1 MSPTPAAD
9 LGLANGALKRRFQ
22 GLEFWVCVRSMEMG
36 QSMLTSRVPA
46 GSESANGKL
55 HDTAATLAILNRVL
69 SAYGR
74 RDFALRLW
82 DGTVVPADPGQETLF
97 TLVLNRP
104 NVLRRILLPPN
115 ELALGE
121 AYLDGDFDLEGDV
134 VAAMRLG
141 DLFEELSLG
150 PIALADVAR
159 RVLAVP
165 HEGPEDGGHRAGGQ
179 SGRQRAILKGAE
191 HSKRRD
197 QEAIAYHYNL
207 GNDFYKLFLDRR
219 MVYSCAYFPTGEEN
233 LDAAQEAKLEH
244 ICRKLRLQPGER
256 LLDIGCGWGGLI
268 MHAAERFGVQA
279 LGITLSQPQAD
290 LANRR
295 IAEAGLSG
303 RARAM
308 VLDYRDLA
316 SHGPFDKIV
325 SVGMV
330 EHVGAKKLPEYFR
343 SAWKGL
349 EAGGLFLNHGITAAG
364 KDKGSYNPLD
374 RYVFQRGAFIRKY
387 VFPDGELIPLGDML
401 GIAERTGFEVRD
413 VESLREH
420 YALTLRHWVQRL
432 EASRD
437 AALCLVDER
446 TYRVWRLYMAG
457 TSHAFTTARLSLH
470 QTLLSKPGR
479 GGEARLPW
487 SRGDLY
493 AN

>member
-1 MSPTPAAD
+1 MS
-9 LGLANGALKRRFQ
+9 
-22 GLEFWVCVRSMEMG
+22 RST
-36 QSMLTSRVPA
+36 LTSETPA
-46 GSESANGKL
+46 GSGSMNGKL
-55 HDTAATLAILNRVL
+55 HDTAATLAVLDRILA
-69 SAYGR
+69 AYGK

-82 DGTVVPADPGQETLF
+82 DGTNVPSDPGQETRF

-104 NVLRRILLPPN
+104 NVLRRILLPPS

-121 AYLDGDFDLEGDV
+121 AFLDGDFDLEGDI
-134 VAAMRLG
+134 VAAIGLG

-150 PIALADVAR
+150 PIALAHIAR

-165 HEGPEDGGHRAGGQ
+165 RAGLREDGNHEGGQ
-179 SGRQRAILKGAE
+179 NGRQRANLKGAE
-191 HSKRRD
+191 HSEARD
-197 QEAIAYHYNL
+197 REAIAYHYNL

-219 MVYSCAYFPTGEEN
+219 MVYSCAYFPTGEEG

-279 LGITLSQPQAD
+279 LGITLSEPQAE
-290 LANRR
+290 LANQR
-295 IAEAGLSG
+295 IAEAGLTG

-330 EHVGAKKLPEYFR
+330 EHVGSKKLPEYFQ
-343 SAWKGL
+343 SAWNGL
-349 EAGGLFLNHGITAAG
+349 RAGGLFLNHGITASG
-364 KDKGSYNPLD
+364 NDKSSHNPLD

-387 VFPDGELIPLGDML
+387 VFPDGELIPLGDLL
-401 GIAERTGFEVRD
+401 GVAERTGFEVRD

-420 YALTLRHWVQRL
+420 YALTLRHWVRRL
-432 EASRD
+432 EANRD
-437 AALCLVDER
+437 AARRLVDER

-470 QTLLSKPGR
+470 QALLSKPDSR
-479 GGEARLPW
+479 GHAGLPW

-493 AN
+493 AD

>member
-1 MSPTPAAD
+1 MSQSTLTSEAPV
-9 LGLANGALKRRFQ
+9 GR
-22 GLEFWVCVRSMEMG
+22 RSM
-36 QSMLTSRVPA
+36 S
-46 GSESANGKL
+46 GKL
-55 HDTAATLAILNRVL
+55 HDTAATLAVLDRILA
-69 SAYGR
+69 AYGK

-82 DGTVVPADPGQETLF
+82 DGTVVPADPGQEARF

-104 NVLRRILLPPN
+104 GALRRMLLPPN

-141 DLFEELSLG
+141 DVFEELSLG
-150 PIALADVAR
+150 PITLLDVAR

-165 HEGPEDGGHRAGGQ
+165 HEELQEDGHHAGRQ
-179 SGRQRAILKGAE
+179 NGRQRASLKGAE
-191 HSKRRD
+191 HSEARD
-197 QEAIAYHYNL
+197 QAAIAYHYNL

-219 MVYSCAYFPTGEEN
+219 MVYSCAYFPTGEED

-244 ICRKLRLQPGER
+244 ICRKLRLQPSER

-268 MHAAERFGVQA
+268 MHAAEHFGVQA

-295 IAEAGLSG
+295 IAEAGLSD
-303 RARAM
+303 RCQAV
-308 VLDYRDLA
+308 VLDYRELR

-330 EHVGAKKLPEYFR
+330 EHVGAKKLPEYFQ
-343 SAWKGL
+343 SAWSVL
-349 EAGGLFLNHGITAAG
+349 RPGGLFLNHGITAAA
-364 KDKGSYNPLD
+364 KDKGSSNPLD

-387 VFPDGELIPLGDML
+387 VFPDGELIPLGDVL
-401 GIAERTGFEVRD
+401 GVAERTGFEVRD

-420 YALTLRHWVQRL
+420 YALTLRHWVRRL
-432 EASRD
+432 EANRE
-437 AALCLVDER
+437 AALRLVDER

-470 QTLLSKPGR
+470 QALLSKPGR
-479 GGEARLPW
+479 GGQARLPW

-493 AN
+493 AD